1 MKVYFLRRL
10 LLVPVTLFGITLLV
24 FMLMRAA
31 PGGPVQRDLQEMMG
45 AAASEQGGSSGMR
58 ESEGNAITPE
68 ALFEIEEKYQRD
80 KGVWRS
86 YVEWLGVVPRD
97 VVRAAKSFESGE
109 DWVTITM
116 PRVNIDVDLIKEG
129 SGIRIELPSET
140 VTRKTKKEKEKI
152 VDDEALSEE
161 EKQALL
167 KDLGEKKDL
176 LLQEAKDDDGI
187 IKDRIREYEWK
198 ARLISVEELKQRW
211 EKNFRG
217 KSAAH
222 KVRIPDSEATGKA
235 SPEKSV
241 VLRSWSREE
250 GDEVEKGDVLA
261 TIEVGAV
268 SSELKAAVDGVMGRI
283 LVKEGEE
290 VAEGKV
296 VAEIDVLQE
305 RAVLYRAQRDGLLQG
320 SLGDSERYGD
330 PVISMV
336 RKRMPI
342 SLFYGV
348 ISMILIYGICIPLGI
363 VKAIKHR
370 TWLDNV
376 SSIAVFSGYA
386 IPGYVLGSFLLVFLG
401 ARLDLFPLSGFVSEN
416 FSELPLGAKIFDLFH
431 HAVMPLSCYLVGS
444 FAFMTFMMKNNLMD
458 NLAADYVRT
467 ATAKGVP
474 YGSAVFR
481 HAFRNSI
488 IPIATTVGQ
497 NITLLVGGSF
507 LIEKIFD
514 IDGFGLLQFNAILD
528 KDEPVV
534 LGVLTI
540 SATLMLLGNVISD
553 LCVAFVDPRIRFR

>member
-97 VVRAAKSFESGE
+97 VERGAKSFESGK
-109 DWVTITM
+109 D
-116 PRVNIDVDLIKEG
+116 RVSIAVPGVNLKIDLVKDESAPG
-129 SGIRIELPSET
+129 GIRTEIPAQMLEEKKKIRED
-140 VTRKTKKEKEKI
+140 VT
-152 VDDEALSEE
+152 LSEE
-161 EKQALL
+161 EKGRRVKKIEDEEKMLL
-167 KDLGEKKDL
+167 
-176 LLQEAKDDDGI
+176 
-187 IKDRIREYEWK
+187 DRIREYEWK
-198 ARLISVEELKQRW
+198 ARLVSVEELKQRW

-222 KVRIPDSEATGKA
+222 KVRIPDSETTGKA

-241 VLRSWSREE
+241 VLRSWSRDE

-261 TIEVGAV
+261 TIWVGAV

-305 RAVLYRAQRDGLLQG
+305 RVVLYRAQRDGLLQG

-528 KDEPVV
+528 KDEPLV

>member
-31 PGGPVQRDLQEMMG
+31 PGGPVQRDLRDMMG

-97 VVRAAKSFESGE
+97 VGRGAKSFESGK
-109 DWVTITM
+109 D
-116 PRVNIDVDLIKEG
+116 RVSIAGPGANLDIDLVKDESAPG
-129 SGIRIELPSET
+129 GIRTEIPAQMLEE
-140 VTRKTKKEKEKI
+140 KKKI
-152 VDDEALSEE
+152 REDATLSEE
-161 EKQALL
+161 EKERRLKKIEDKEKMLL
-167 KDLGEKKDL
+167 
-176 LLQEAKDDDGI
+176 
-187 IKDRIREYEWK
+187 DRIREYEWQ
-198 ARLISVEELKQRW
+198 ARLVSVEELKQRW
-211 EKNFRG
+211 ERNFRG
-217 KSAAH
+217 ESAAH
-222 KVRIPDSEATGKA
+222 KVRIPDSGTTGKA

-250 GDEVEKGDVLA
+250 GEEVEKGDVLA
-261 TIEVGAV
+261 TTEAGAV

-416 FSELPLGAKIFDLFH
+416 FGELPLGAKIFDLFH

-514 IDGFGLLQFNAILD
+514 IDGFGLLQYNAILD

>member
-10 LLVPVTLFGITLLV
+10 LLVPVTLLGITMLV
-24 FMLMRAA
+24 FVLMRAA

-45 AAASEQGGSSGMR
+45 AAASEQGGGSAMR
-58 ESEGNAITPE
+58 ESEGVAITPTQ
-68 ALFEIEEKYQRD
+68 LFEIEEKHRRD
-80 KGVWRS
+80 KGIWRS
-86 YVEWLGVVPRD
+86 YFEWLGVLPRE
-97 VVRAAKSFESGE
+97 VQRTARSFKQG
-109 DWVTITM
+109 
-116 PRVNIDVDLIKEG
+116 
-129 SGIRIELPSET
+129 
-140 VTRKTKKEKEKI
+140 
-152 VDDEALSEE
+152 E
-161 EKQALL
+161 EKVSIQVPAINMSAEVV
-167 KDLGEKKDL
+167 KREDGNVEIRPPEDLPDEKK
-176 LLQEAKDDDGI
+176 KI
-187 IKDRIREYEWK
+187 IRERIVGYQWK
-198 ARLISVEELKQRW
+198 ARI
-211 EKNFRG
+211 
-217 KSAAH
+217 
-222 KVRIPDSEATGKA
+222 
-235 SPEKSV
+235 
-241 VLRSWSREE
+241 
-250 GDEVEKGDVLA
+250 
-261 TIEVGAV
+261 VG
-268 SSELKAAVDGVMGRI
+268 
-283 LVKEGEE
+283 
-290 VAEGKV
+290 VAELRKRWKRNAGGL
-296 VAEIDVLQE
+296 ELPDTESLQE
-305 RAVLYRAQRDGLLQG
+305 RVVLYRSQHAGLLQG
-320 SLGDSERYGD
+320 SLGKSDRYND

-336 RKRMPI
+336 RKRIPI

-348 ISMILIYGICIPLGI
+348 ISMILIYGVCIPLGI

-416 FSELPLGAKIFDLFH
+416 FSELPFGAKIFDLFH
-431 HAVMPLSCYLVGS
+431 HAVMPLACYLVGS

-497 NITLLVGGSF
+497 NVTLIVGGSF
-507 LIEKIFD
+507 LIEGIFD
-514 IDGFGLLQFNAILD
+514 INGFGLLQYTAILD

>member
-97 VVRAAKSFESGE
+97 VERGAKSFESGK
-109 DWVTITM
+109 D
-116 PRVNIDVDLIKEG
+116 RVSIAVPGVNLKIDLVKDESAPG
-129 SGIRIELPSET
+129 GIRTEIPAQMLEEKKKIRED
-140 VTRKTKKEKEKI
+140 VT
-152 VDDEALSEE
+152 LSEE
-161 EKQALL
+161 EKGRRVKKIEDEEKMLL
-167 KDLGEKKDL
+167 
-176 LLQEAKDDDGI
+176 
-187 IKDRIREYEWK
+187 DRIREYEWK
-198 ARLISVEELKQRW
+198 ARLVSVEELKQRW

-222 KVRIPDSEATGKA
+222 KVRIPDSETTGKA

-250 GDEVEKGDVLA
+250 GEEVEKGDVLA
-261 TIEVGAV
+261 TIWVGAV

-305 RAVLYRAQRDGLLQG
+305 RVVLYRAQRDGLLQG

-528 KDEPVV
+528 KDEPLV

>member
-97 VVRAAKSFESGE
+97 VERGAKSFESGK
-109 DWVTITM
+109 D
-116 PRVNIDVDLIKEG
+116 RVSIAVPGVNLKIDLVKDESAPG
-129 SGIRIELPSET
+129 GIRTEIPAQMLEEKKKIRED
-140 VTRKTKKEKEKI
+140 VT
-152 VDDEALSEE
+152 LSEE
-161 EKQALL
+161 EKGRRVKKIEDEEKMLL
-167 KDLGEKKDL
+167 
-176 LLQEAKDDDGI
+176 
-187 IKDRIREYEWK
+187 DRIREYEWK
-198 ARLISVEELKQRW
+198 ARLVSVEELKQRW

-222 KVRIPDSEATGKA
+222 KVRIPDSETTGKA

-261 TIEVGAV
+261 TIWVGAV

-305 RAVLYRAQRDGLLQG
+305 RVVLYRAQRDGLLQG

-528 KDEPVV
+528 KDEPLV

>member
-97 VVRAAKSFESGE
+97 VERGAKSFESGK
-109 DWVTITM
+109 D
-116 PRVNIDVDLIKEG
+116 RVSIAVPGVNLKIDLVKDENEPG
-129 SGIRIELPSET
+129 GIRTEIPEKMLEE
-140 VTRKTKKEKEKI
+140 KKEIRED
-152 VDDEALSEE
+152 VTLSEE
-161 EKQALL
+161 EKGRRVKKIEDEEKMLL
-167 KDLGEKKDL
+167 
-176 LLQEAKDDDGI
+176 
-187 IKDRIREYEWK
+187 DRIREYEWK
-198 ARLISVEELKQRW
+198 ARLVSVEELKQRW

-217 KSAAH
+217 ESAAH
-222 KVRIPDSEATGKA
+222 KVRIPDSGTTGKA
-235 SPEKSV
+235 SPDKSV
-241 VLRSWSREE
+241 VLRSWSWYE
-250 GDEVEKGDVLA
+250 GEEVEKGDVLA
-261 TIEVGAV
+261 IIEVGAV
-268 SSELKAAVDGVMGRI
+268 SSELKAAVDGVIGRI